1 MKRNNIFKITLMSI
15 AIAINIIGG
24 FIAIALKLPIFID
37 TIGTFL
43 IAFLLGPI
51 SGAITGLATSLI
63 NGFTFDP
70 YSLYFF
76 PVQIVIGLVAG
87 LCYKKG
93 LFKGKF
99 IVLGILISTIAGS
112 LVASLISAYVFGG
125 ITSSGTSF
133 VVMFLK
139 NVGVNIVASVFSTQI
154 LFDLLDKASTI
165 FIVLMLIKSLPN
177 NMKEIINNRCIN
189 G

>member
-1 MKRNNIFKITLMSI
+1 MRNNNALKLTLMSVSI
-15 AIAINIIGG
+15 VINILGG

-43 IAFLLGPI
+43 IAFLFGPI
-51 SGAITGLATSLI
+51 SGAITGLTTSLI

-76 PVQIVIGLVAG
+76 PVQIIIGLTAG

-93 LFKGKF
+93 LFKGKL
-99 IVLGILISTIAGS
+99 IILGILISTIAGS
-112 LVASLISAYVFGG
+112 LVASIISAYVFGG
-125 ITSSGTSF
+125 ITSSGSSF
-133 VVMFLK
+133 IVMYLK

-154 LFDLLDKASTI
+154 LFDLLDKGATI
-165 FIVLMLIKSLPN
+165 FIVFMLIKSLPSN
-177 NMKEIINNRCIN
+177 IKENI
-189 G
+189 

>member
-1 MKRNNIFKITLMSI
+1 MNRNNTFKITFMSI
-15 AIAINIIGG
+15 AIVINILGG

-37 TIGTFL
+37 TIETFL
-43 IAFLLGPI
+43 IAFLFGPI
-51 SGAITGLATSLI
+51 SGALTGLATSLI

-76 PVQIVIGLVAG
+76 PVQIIIGLIAG

-93 LFKGKF
+93 LFKSKF
-99 IVLGILISTIAGS
+99 VILGILISTIAGS

-125 ITSSGTSF
+125 ITSSGTSII
-133 VVMFLK
+133 VMYLK
-139 NVGVNIVASVFSTQI
+139 NVGINIVASVFSTQI

-165 FIVLMLIKSLPN
+165 FIVLLLIRSLPN
-177 NMKEIINNRCIN
+177 NMKEKI
-189 G
+189 GV

>member
-1 MKRNNIFKITLMSI
+1 MRNNNALKLTLMSV
-15 AIAINIIGG
+15 AIVINILGG

-43 IAFLLGPI
+43 IAFLFGPI
-51 SGAITGLATSLI
+51 SGAITGLTTSLI

-76 PVQIVIGLVAG
+76 PVQIIIGLTAG

-93 LFKGKF
+93 LFKGKL
-99 IVLGILISTIAGS
+99 IILGILISTIAGS
-112 LVASLISAYVFGG
+112 LVASIISAYVFGG
-125 ITSSGTSF
+125 ITSSGSSF
-133 VVMFLK
+133 IVMYLK

-154 LFDLLDKASTI
+154 LFDLLDKGATI
-165 FIVLMLIKSLPN
+165 FIVFMLIKSLPRN
-177 NMKEIINNRCIN
+177 IKENI
-189 G
+189 